1 MTGPLDAVEA
11 RILGSLLE
19 KAKLTPDQYPLTF
32 HALLLS
38 CNQKTSREPI
48 MSLDPNTLE
57 KGLRGLEAKGLVER
71 VHGPGSLVPKFRHH
85 FENLL
90 TLASEGEAGAI
101 CLLLLRGPQTA
112 GELKSRSDRLHPF
125 ENAAQVETLLQ
136 GLATRPEG
144 PVVERLPRQP
154 GQKEARYRHLFGGE
168 APAGDQQ
175 PAPPPREA
183 GSPLER
189 RVAELER
196 RVRALEE
203 RPPQT
208 A

>member
-1 MTGPLDAVEA
+1 MSDPLDAVEA

-19 KAKLTPDQYPLTF
+19 KARITPDQYPLTF

-48 MSLDPNTLE
+48 MNLDPNALE
-57 KGLRGLEAKGLVER
+57 KGVRGLEARGLIER
-71 VHGPGSLVPKFRHH
+71 VHAPGSRVPKFRHR

-90 TLASEGEAGAI
+90 SLASEAEAGALA
-101 CLLLLRGPQTA
+101 LLLLRGPQTA
-112 GELKSRSDRLHPF
+112 GEIKSRADRLHPF
-125 ENAAQVETLLQ
+125 ESAAQVETLLQ
-136 GLATRPEG
+136 GLAARPEG

-168 APAGDQQ
+168 
-175 PAPPPREA
+175 PP
-183 GSPLER
+183 SSLEG

-196 RVRALEE
+196 RVQALEG
-203 RPPQT
+203 RVL
-208 A
+208 